1 MRAGGVRPRRVAI
14 LPRQVAVE
22 AREEVW
28 VILLTHVD
36 IISPR
41 TPEGR
46 VGGRVGLT
54 FIDPKSMSGV
64 LATSDQPV
72 NGILVN
78 GKRVVVELD
87 RRIGVALAVED
98 ALVPVGV
105 VGEKILVQTPD
116 GPCLERDGG
125 RPFKELAKG
134 GIELFHVPAKVNC
147 VQLED
152 VLALPQ
158 RNDFGRGAGVFV
170 VVTKC
175 WEGIGV
181 LVGGPKVG
189 RLLEDLRGLVGCP
202 GDCSRDGVARV
213 RVCLDV
219 EMGDNAYA
227 DPTGSG
233 TSPEEVGVLIVLCDH
248 DVSSHFET

>member
-1 MRAGGVRPRRVAI
+1 MP
-14 LPRQVAVE
+14 
-22 AREEVW
+22 
-28 VILLTHVD
+28 
-36 IISPR
+36 
-41 TPEGR
+41 
-46 VGGRVGLT
+46 
-54 FIDPKSMSGV
+54 GV
-64 LATSDQPV
+64 LTTSDQSID
-72 NGILVN
+72 GILVN
-78 GKRVVVELD
+78 RERVVVELD

-105 VGEKILVQTPD
+105 VGEEVLVQTPE
-116 GPCLERDGG
+116 GPRLEHDRG

-134 GIELFHVPAKVNC
+134 GIERFHVAAKVNR

-158 RNDFGRGAGVFV
+158 GNDFGRGAGVFV
-170 VVTKC
+170 VVTKG

-189 RLLEDLRGLVGCP
+189 RLLEDLRGLVGGP

-219 EMGDNAYA
+219 EMCDDTYA
-227 DPTGSG
+227 DPTSSG
-233 TSPEEVGVLIVLCDH
+233 TSPEEVGVLVVLYDH